1 MDSLLTQSNPA
12 NLQLFQKQYEKLAG
26 KVYLAN
32 NAKQAVQFIDAIFA
46 GAKVTKVVTAPLPED
61 ISRQLEKFFQKTN
74 IPAVELD
81 LKNPDIQNQISKAEV
96 GISAAEFAI
105 AAMGAMVEVTTEDS
119 YRLVSSLPRVHI
131 AFLKASEIIDD
142 LDDAAPRLRNI
153 YNRHKSNCNIT
164 FISGPSRTADIEMKL
179 FLGVHGPQE
188 SHVIICDWQQ

>member
-1 MDSLLTQSNPA
+1 MTSSNSA

-32 NAKQAVQFIDAIFA
+32 NAKEAVQFIDEIFI
-46 GAKVTKVVTAPLPED
+46 GAKVTKTVTAPLPDD
-61 ISRQLEKFFQKTN
+61 ISRRLKKFFKKSK
-74 IPAVELD
+74 IPTVDLD
-81 LKNPDIQNQISKAEV
+81 LKDPDIQNKISEAEV
-96 GISAAEFAI
+96 GISAVEFAI

-131 AFLKASEIIDD
+131 AFLKASEIIGA
-142 LDDAAPRLRNI
+142 LHEAAPRLRNI
-153 YNRHKSNCNIT
+153 YDRHKNNCNIT

-188 SHVIICDWQQ
+188 SHVIICEW

>member
-1 MDSLLTQSNPA
+1 MTQSNPA

-32 NAKQAVQFIDAIFA
+32 NAKEAVQFIDQIFA
-46 GAKVTKVVTAPLPED
+46 GAKVTRAVTAPLPDD
-61 ISRQLEKFFQKTN
+61 ISRQLKKFFKKAK
-74 IPAVELD
+74 IPTVELD
-81 LKNPDIQNQISKAEV
+81 LKNPDMQNQISKAEV

-131 AFLKASEIIDD
+131 AFLKASEIIGV
-142 LDDAAPRLRNI
+142 LDDAALRLRKI
-153 YNRHKSNCNIT
+153 YNRHKNNCNIT

-188 SHVIICDWQQ
+188 SHVIICEW